1 MQMAF
6 AQVTQDP
13 PQGATDSAV
22 APALGFGSLPE
33 PASATLALVKSK
45 TNLK

>member
-1 MQMAF
+1 MAF
-6 AQVTQDP
+6 AQVNQDP
-13 PQGATDSAV
+13 PQGATDSA